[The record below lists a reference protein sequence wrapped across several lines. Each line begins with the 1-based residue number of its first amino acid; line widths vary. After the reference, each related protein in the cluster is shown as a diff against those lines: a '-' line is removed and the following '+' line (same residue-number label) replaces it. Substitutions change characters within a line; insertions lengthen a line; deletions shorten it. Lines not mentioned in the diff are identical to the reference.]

1 MYIYVQQVKQIM
13 ITTTNITVDGDG
25 VDDEKDIKAKKKCDG
40 SLLFDDPR
48 VTFDVCVCMCVYH
61 LLFSVFFPFSVTIF
75 FIFFLGDILKNMIWQ
90 EDSWKDKKGAVK
102 IKMRTVKIVCQ
113 FRWWWWW

>member
-1 MYIYVQQVKQIM
+1 M

-48 VTFDVCVCMCVYH
+48 LHIQSLMVAWYWY
-61 LLFSVFFPFSVTIF
+61 P
-75 FIFFLGDILKNMIWQ
+75 IL
-90 EDSWKDKKGAVK
+90 EE
-102 IKMRTVKIVCQ
+102 
-113 FRWWWWW
+113 

>member
-48 VTFDVCVCMCVYH
+48 VTFDVCVCVYH
-61 LLFSVFFPFSVTIF
+61 LLFSVFFSFSVAIF
-75 FIFFLGDILKNMIWQ
+75 FIFFLGWYI
-90 EDSWKDKKGAVK
+90 KKHDLTRG
-102 IKMRTVKIVCQ
+102 
-113 FRWWWWW
+113 